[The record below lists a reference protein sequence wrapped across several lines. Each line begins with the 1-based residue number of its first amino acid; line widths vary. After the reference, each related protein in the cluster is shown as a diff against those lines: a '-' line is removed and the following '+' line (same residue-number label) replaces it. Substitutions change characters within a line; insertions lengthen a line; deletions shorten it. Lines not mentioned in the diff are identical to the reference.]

1 MTGSASL
8 EAWYAAIG
16 QVIVAAANLDASVAA
31 LRYTLRTEQTD
42 RFSARAL
49 DRRHDGCRRA
59 AADLTDDALRETI
72 LAALDQVDALAAQRN
87 AIVHG
92 WIRIGID
99 GRDAIVGRSSRS
111 DPKVTNS
118 KIRYADLSSL
128 VVELELARKTV
139 LDVAEAVAVH
149 MAGG

>member
-16 QVIVAAANLDASVAA
+16 HVIVAAANLDASVAA
-31 LRYTLRTEQTD
+31 LRYTLQTEQTD
-42 RFSARAL
+42 RFSARMPNQL
-49 DRRHDGCRRA
+49 HDGCRRA
-59 AADLTDDALRETI
+59 AADLTDDELREKV

-99 GRDAIVGRSSRS
+99 GRDAIVGRTART
-111 DPKVTNS
+111 DPRPTNS

-128 VVELELARKTV
+128 VVELELARQTV
-139 LDVAEAVAVH
+139 LDVAAAVAAH
-149 MAGG
+149 TAGG